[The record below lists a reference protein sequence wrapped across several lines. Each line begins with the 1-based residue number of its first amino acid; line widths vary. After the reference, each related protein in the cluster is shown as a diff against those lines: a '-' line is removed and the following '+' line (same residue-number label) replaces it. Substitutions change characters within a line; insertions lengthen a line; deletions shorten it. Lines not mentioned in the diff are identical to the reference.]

1 MTEVFKKHFTPCEA
15 KKRLPLVRQIV
26 EDILAKGQHLRQII
40 QEAPA
45 GSGLSKEGLE
55 LQSEIQGHLQELED
69 LGCYYKDWTF
79 DIGLVDFPSF
89 IEGQPVYLCWRSD
102 EDDIRYFH
110 SVHETYNSRKAIPEH
125 LLN

>member
-1 MTEVFKKHFTPCEA
+1 MTDVFKKHFTPGEA
-15 KKRLPLVRQIV
+15 RKRLPLVKQIV
-26 EDILAKGQHLRQII
+26 NDILAKGQQLRQLI
-40 QEAPA
+40 QDAPA
-45 GSGLSKEGLE
+45 GTGLSDSGLDLQGQIKE
-55 LQSEIQGHLQELED
+55 HLQELED

-79 DIGLVDFPSF
+79 DIGLVDFPAF

-110 SVHETYNSRKAIPEH
+110 SVNETYNSRKVIPDH